1 MVGAEQLPQHLADQ
15 GDGDGRRVVGDLAR
29 QLARGREQRVRRDD
43 ATHQAPGQGLLGGEH
58 ASRQRPLGRLTHADE
73 ARQEPRA
80 ARLGHDAAAGEHET
94 DAGRGGRDAHVHGQ
108 RQRDA
113 EADGRS
119 VDRRDDR
126 LLEVDD
132 AQRHASAA
140 VTMLVR
146 GRAVGAIER
155 PAAGAEVGA
164 RAERAAGAGDDHR
177 PHAIVGIRRVERG
190 DELVD
195 RARGDGVEAVGTVQ
209 RDRRDGVGDVVQD
222 LLVGHGA
229 LPRAILPDMS
239 EAADAIEQLHARGVT
254 DGLPVVPP
262 TRALVDAMIAASD
275 RRADEL
281 IASVAPA
288 NGRATIEKIAINAVM
303 AGCRP
308 EYMPVVVAAVRAMCD
323 DAFDLVGISATTD
336 AVAPIFLLNGPV
348 LATITRTLEVVGNHT
363 LRNLGDVL
371 IVFAPE
377 HAQVIGD
384 DGWSK
389 ADVRDYLWERLRGK
403 FRAPENFR
411 LLVAGGTAGRFTA
424 LIPGWPFPNA
434 PTALVLKKIG

>member
-1 MVGAEQLPQHLADQ
+1 
-15 GDGDGRRVVGDLAR
+15 
-29 QLARGREQRVRRDD
+29 
-43 ATHQAPGQGLLGGEH
+43 
-58 ASRQRPLGRLTHADE
+58 
-73 ARQEPRA
+73 
-80 ARLGHDAAAGEHET
+80 
-94 DAGRGGRDAHVHGQ
+94 
-108 RQRDA
+108 
-113 EADGRS
+113 
-119 VDRRDDR
+119 
-126 LLEVDD
+126 
-132 AQRHASAA
+132 
-140 VTMLVR
+140 
-146 GRAVGAIER
+146 
-155 PAAGAEVGA
+155 
-164 RAERAAGAGDDHR
+164 
-177 PHAIVGIRRVERG
+177 
-190 DELVD
+190 
-195 RARGDGVEAVGTVQ
+195 
-209 RDRRDGVGDVVQD
+209 
-222 LLVGHGA
+222 
-229 LPRAILPDMS
+229 MS

-308 EYMPVVVAAVRAMCD
+308 DYMPVVVAAVRAMCD
-323 DAFDLVGISATTD
+323 DAFDLVGISGTTD
-336 AVAPIFLLNGPV
+336 AVAPIFIVNGPARAAIQLNCAAGALGPGTRANATIGRALRLIWANLGGARPGVISMSTFGNPARYACCFGEHEEASPWEPLHVEHGFAPGESTVAAFPGEPLVVVADTQSRKAADV